1 MFPAVKDSDNRQEN
15 KKRNRAIRNQVLQD
29 GDIHRVE
36 FKHKSF
42 SFLLTFFHNFNRQ
55 KSHPEGW
62 LFVVETC

>member
-1 MFPAVKDSDNRQEN
+1 MFSAVKDSDNRQEN

-42 SFLLTFFHNFNRQ
+42 SFLLTFSTILID
-55 KSHPEGW
+55 KKATSGE
-62 LFVVETC
+62 VT